1 MRSGGHARPRCAT
14 TGRGCYGAPAPEIT
28 ALTAP
33 ARLHRPPPPPPS
45 RPAAPT
51 AAAIAAGP
59 ARATAAA
66 ALIVS
71 VIAAPLRPLAA
82 RCGVSIQ
89 LIGGAAISGA
99 AIAGRP
105 RRRLIARLRPGI
117 LTRLPVGVRPVSV
130 VVFLPRAAVLAI
142 DVAVFAGVHI
152 SPVAA
157 ANLPAALAALG
168 DR

>member
-14 TGRGCYGAPAPEIT
+14 TGRGCLWRTRTRDHGADGTRSASPPAS
-28 ALTAP
+28 AA
-33 ARLHRPPPPPPS
+33 PS
-45 RPAAPT
+45 RAAAAT

-117 LTRLPVGVRPVSV
+117 LTRLPVGVRPVPV

-152 SPVAA
+152 STVAD